1 MQVSVGYVAGG
12 QAETDGTR
20 WEATNQPLIHL
31 EVGSPDERRLKR
43 QEHNMLSTCMT
54 GRRDVSQGL
63 AGDGEK
69 RNKGGGQ
76 VNKQGE
82 GSR

>member
-1 MQVSVGYVAGG
+1 MGYVAGG

-43 QEHNMLSTCMT
+43 QEHNMLHTCMT